1 MAFMFNP
8 VGKDLV
14 MKPWLKKSLIAVF
27 GASIVLGG
35 LSACGS
41 RGDHARGWSD
51 ERVTEMRGKAIER
64 ISDKLELNDAQ
75 KQKLG
80 LLADELIAQRK
91 AWRAQGGD
99 PRAEIKGLIAAEK
112 FDRSAAQNLLD
123 RKTQQV
129 QGAGPKLIAAF
140 ADFYD
145 SLTPAQQQQVRERLD
160 KRGHGGW
167 GRG

>member
-1 MAFMFNP
+1 
-8 VGKDLV
+8 
-14 MKPWLKKSLIAVF
+14 MKPWIKKSLIAVF
-27 GASIVLGG
+27 GASVVLGG
-35 LSACGS
+35 LSACGA

-51 ERVTEMRGKAIER
+51 ERVTEMRGKVIER
-64 ISDKLELNDAQ
+64 VSDKLELNAAQ
-75 KQKLG
+75 QQKLVV
-80 LLADELIAQRK
+80 LADELIAQRK

-99 PRAEIKGLIAAEK
+99 PRAEIKGLIASEK
-112 FDRSAAQNLLD
+112 FDRSAAQALLE

-129 QGAGPKLIAAF
+129 QGAGPRVIAAF

-145 SLTPAQQQQVRERLD
+145 SLNPQQQSQVRERLD

>member
-1 MAFMFNP
+1 
-8 VGKDLV
+8 

-51 ERVTEMRGKAIER
+51 ERVTEMRGKAMER
-64 ISDKLELNDAQ
+64 ISDKLELSEAQ

-91 AWRAQGGD
+91 AWRAQGGE
-99 PRAEIKGLIAAEK
+99 PRAEIKSLIAGDK
-112 FDRSAAQNLLD
+112 FDRANAQGLFE
-123 RKTQQV
+123 RKTQLV
-129 QGAGPKLIAAF
+129 QGAGPKVIAAF
-140 ADFYD
+140 GDFYD
-145 SLTPAQQQQVRERLD
+145 SLTPAQQQQVRERLEQ
-160 KRGHGGW
+160 RGHRGW